1 MVVIGFCCLEIRPI
15 GRHVRVFGN
24 ALQGIFLHPL
34 TIVIV
39 VICRRI
45 LPSRMHIKPSLG
57 CFVGF
62 ISSFFGMEPTQQLV
76 PKGSAGCVNAV
87 IPLPIGID
95 ISGILHLPM
104 ERIQNILHIFG
115 LAITRQ
121 SNQSFNVMLVEEKE
135 FYTCIIHAMRRNSA
149 Q

>member
-1 MVVIGFCCLEIRPI
+1 MVAIGFCCLEVRAIS
-15 GRHVRVFGN
+15 RHVRIFGN

-45 LPSRMHIKPSLG
+45 LPSRMNIKPSLG
-57 CFVGF
+57 RFVGF
-62 ISSFFGMEPTQQLV
+62 ISGLFGMEPMQQLV

-87 IPLPIGID
+87 LPLPIGIN
-95 ISGILHLPM
+95 ISGIFHLPM
-104 ERIQNILHIFG
+104 ERIQNILHIFS
-115 LAITRQ
+115 LTITCQ
-121 SNQSFNVMLVEEKE
+121 SNQGFNVMLVEEKE
-135 FYTCIIHAMRRNSA
+135 LYTCIIHAMRRNSE